1 MNHVA
6 PKRILLVGVIVA
18 LLIGIGGIGVL
29 RFLFGRT
36 RQFQK
41 QAEAG
46 QPIVRAIEAFQKQT
60 GSYPTSLTDLAP
72 KFLPSVPDIP
82 DKTKGKFEG
91 WDYAMETNGTSVSYT
106 LRYYMGRGGVEYRA
120 PHWIGNNEG
129 SRKIVLSNE

>member
-1 MNHVA
+1 M
-6 PKRILLVGVIVA
+6 RILLVGVIVA

-36 RQFQK
+36 RQFQR

-46 QPIVRAIEAFQKQT
+46 QPIVRAIEEFRRQT
-60 GSYPTSLTDLAP
+60 GSYPSSLDDLAP
-72 KFLPSVPDIP
+72 KFLPTVPDIP
-82 DKTKGKFEG
+82 DKMKGKFGG
-91 WDYAMETNGTSVSYT
+91 WDYSMETNSATISYS
-106 LRYYMGRGGVEYRA
+106 LRYYMGRGGVEYRP